1 MGEKGNTLR
10 IIFLCYA
17 ECMEETTTKRP
28 RGRPP
33 TGRKDYDK
41 PRGAGRQPAALWEAC
56 EAQAQADEQSMTGF
70 ITEALTRELARRQA
84 D

>member
-1 MGEKGNTLR
+1 MD
-10 IIFLCYA
+10 
-17 ECMEETTTKRP
+17 ETPTKRR

-41 PRGAGRQPAALWEAC
+41 PRTAGRQPGALWEAC
-56 EAQAQADEQSMTGF
+56 EARAKADGQSMTAF
-70 ITEALTRELARRQA
+70 ITAALTRELAAREDA